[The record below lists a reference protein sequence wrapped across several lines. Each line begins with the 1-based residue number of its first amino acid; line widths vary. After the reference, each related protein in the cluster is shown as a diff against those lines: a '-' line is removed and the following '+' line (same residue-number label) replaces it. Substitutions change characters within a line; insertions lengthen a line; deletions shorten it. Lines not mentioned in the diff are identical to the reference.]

1 MTPSNPSDLP
11 RIGLDDDSWKS
22 LPSEQVKSILGVFS
36 ATDQGVRTYS
46 SVVMLTPPNG
56 ANLYVNPHLFG

>member
-1 MTPSNPSDLP
+1 MTPSNPTDIP

-22 LPSEQVKSILGVFS
+22 LPSDQVKSILGVFS
-36 ATDQGVRTYS
+36 SADPGTRTYS
-46 SVVMLTPPNG
+46 SVLMLTPPNG